1 MNNYTCDNCNFNT
14 TKKSDY
20 LRHCK
25 TAKHVNIE
33 VAKLTTE
40 NQDLQQEI
48 EVLKNEL
55 KFFKLSFNNRNKEL
69 ELLRSITKN
78 KLMKNTPS
86 SYIINNY
93 SNAPD
98 LVAPNLT
105 ENFERYSNLKGDTG
119 FAELLKELYC
129 EDIEP
134 ENRSIW
140 CIDPSRNKYLLRD
153 EGIWTTDL
161 EGKLFCDKTT
171 QKLAGQFLQHIN
183 EQLTLTANNCEDII
197 NLNYFVIYL
206 HETNKIPNKAKKYL
220 LFKTADKN
228 NIIT

>member
-1 MNNYTCDNCNFNT
+1 MHNYICNNCNFCTN
-14 TKKSDY
+14 KKENY
-20 LRHCK
+20 MRHCK
-25 TAKHVNIE
+25 TAKHANMQV
-33 VAKLTTE
+33 VKLTNK
-40 NQDLQQEI
+40 NQELMQQI
-48 EVLKNEL
+48 ESLKNEL
-55 KFFKLSFNNRNKEL
+55 NFFKLSFNNRNNEL
-69 ELLRSITKN
+69 ELLRAITKN
-78 KLMKNTPS
+78 KLMKNTPT

-98 LVAPNLT
+98 IEEPNLE
-105 ENFERYSNLKGDTG
+105 ENFERYSNLKGDIG
-119 FAELLKELYC
+119 FAELIKKLYC

-153 EGIWTTDL
+153 EGIWITDL

-171 QKLAGQFLQHIN
+171 RKLASQFLQHIN
-183 EQLTLTANNCEDII
+183 EQLTINTTNCDDII

-220 LFKTADKN
+220 LFNTEK
-228 NIIT
+228 

>member
-1 MNNYTCDNCNFNT
+1 MHNYICNNCNFCTN
-14 TKKSDY
+14 KKENY
-20 LRHCK
+20 MRHCK
-25 TAKHVNIE
+25 TAKHANMQV
-33 VAKLTTE
+33 VKLTNK
-40 NQDLQQEI
+40 NQELMQQI
-48 EVLKNEL
+48 ESLKNEL
-55 KFFKLSFNNRNKEL
+55 NFFKLSFNNRNNEL
-69 ELLRSITKN
+69 ELLRAITKN
-78 KLMKNTPS
+78 KLMKNTPT

-98 LVAPNLT
+98 IEEPNLE
-105 ENFERYSNLKGDTG
+105 ENFERYSNLKGDIG
-119 FAELLKELYC
+119 FAELIKKLYC

-153 EGIWTTDL
+153 EGIWITDL

-171 QKLAGQFLQHIN
+171 RKLAGQFLQHIN
-183 EQLTLTANNCEDII
+183 EQLSLNANNCQDII

-220 LFKTADKN
+220 LFNADK
-228 NIIT
+228 

>member
-1 MNNYTCDNCNFNT
+1 MHNYICNECKFYTN
-14 TKKSDY
+14 KKENY
-20 LRHCK
+20 MRHCK
-25 TAKHVNIE
+25 TAKHANMK
-33 VAKLTTE
+33 VAKLTCE
-40 NQDLQQEI
+40 NEKLMQQI
-48 EVLKNEL
+48 ESLKNEL
-55 KFFKLSFNNRNKEL
+55 NFFKLSFTNRNNEL
-69 ELLRSITKN
+69 ELLRAITKN
-78 KLMKNTPS
+78 KLMKNTPT

-98 LVAPNLT
+98 IEEPNLE
-105 ENFERYSNLKGDTG
+105 ENFERYSNLKGDIG
-119 FAELLKELYC
+119 FAELIKKLYC

-153 EGIWTTDL
+153 EGIWITDL

-171 QKLAGQFLQHIN
+171 RKLAGQFLQHIN
-183 EQLTLTANNCEDII
+183 EQLTLNANNCQDII

-220 LFKTADKN
+220 LFNTDK
-228 NIIT
+228 

>member
-1 MNNYTCDNCNFNT
+1 MHNYICNNCNFCTN
-14 TKKSDY
+14 KKENY
-20 LRHCK
+20 MRHCK
-25 TAKHVNIE
+25 TAKHANMQV
-33 VAKLTTE
+33 VKLTNK
-40 NQDLQQEI
+40 NQELMQQI
-48 EVLKNEL
+48 ESLKNEL
-55 KFFKLSFNNRNKEL
+55 NFFKLSFNNRNNEL
-69 ELLRSITKN
+69 ELLRAITKN
-78 KLMKNTPS
+78 KLMKNTPT

-98 LVAPNLT
+98 IEEPNLE
-105 ENFERYSNLKGDTG
+105 ENFERYSNLKGDIG
-119 FAELLKELYC
+119 FAELIKKLYC

-153 EGIWTTDL
+153 EGIWITDL

-171 QKLAGQFLQHIN
+171 RKLAGQFLQHIN
-183 EQLTLTANNCEDII
+183 EQLTLNANNCQDII

-220 LFKTADKN
+220 LFNADK
-228 NIIT
+228 